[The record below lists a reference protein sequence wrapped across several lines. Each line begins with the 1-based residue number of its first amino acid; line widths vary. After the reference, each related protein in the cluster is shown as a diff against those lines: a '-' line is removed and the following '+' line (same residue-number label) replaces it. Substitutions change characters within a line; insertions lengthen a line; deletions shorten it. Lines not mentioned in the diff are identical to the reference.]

1 MKRKNLEKAVLLTIM
16 VMSLHGAAYAE
27 NPVKADGTQE
37 TITTTTGQDST
48 ILINDTTQV
57 GLTAVNGGSV
67 TVDGN
72 GKLIIDKNAGG
83 DAISIGADSFNE
95 ANDPNA
101 SNVSSGSLIIK
112 DNTHLEI
119 DMDAQTSGTT
129 NYDGMNGL
137 YLTGNNSKVELG
149 SGGLSINMTV
159 KDGTGDW
166 IRGVNQE
173 GGIFT
178 ANGFVDIKM
187 SAENNNLYI
196 SGIDL
201 RKNYDESK
209 LYLNNGANIEVTGNG
224 NATASAVGIYS
235 LTGAEL
241 SATDKVTLN
250 IKDAKENYGIIVGST
265 DNSKENLHL
274 KDLEAT
280 VSGGERSHG
289 MQVHGGIAV
298 LENANITVKNGTER
312 TAGIWTWSK
321 GNYTGQAK
329 LGNGSIT
336 AEGGNKTYGLMAQL
350 GSSIETTGQI
360 EINAKNAT
368 TYNYGIYADAS
379 KVEMNGN
386 KSTINAENG
395 THTYGVLTAQNGTFE
410 SQNLLE
416 VKAIN
421 GTTGNYAIYANGGTV
436 NAVDAQIEASGKNAF
451 GVISKT
457 VGGVASNVT
466 FSGNADIEA
475 VIAARATGVDSKITF
490 DKGLI
495 AGNVAATQLQA
506 MGGGIVTVNS
516 SGNGVVQYNG
526 VTHMEMGNGSSVDMN
541 LNNNE
546 SYWNL
551 TGNSE
556 MRDFNIANNALFD
569 MTKDSGANSILYV
582 TGDMKG
588 ENGIIKM
595 DVDATEVANNDSLI
609 VAGTHSGTHYI
620 NLNVINGSENSDAVV
635 GKVLVNVANE
645 TGEFKANDV
654 EGALYWNSFELEA
667 VESEVAG
674 YDKDWKISAV
684 NQKADATT
692 SVDTILGANALN
704 YHTWRAENDQLM
716 RRMGELRN
724 NNGDEQGA
732 WFRVHGSKISHDDI
746 AGFENKYTTYELGY
760 DQLTKETKDMVR
772 YTGAALSYTDGSSS
786 YDSGNGENHSK
797 ALSFYN
803 TDLYRSGH
811 YLDLVFKYANMDND
825 FSVFDTAGQKITGEY
840 KNTGISVSAEYG
852 RKNELKHGWYVEP
865 QAQLT
870 LGYFGGD
877 EYETSNG
884 ISVDQSGIASVLG
897 RVGFNIGKQIGD
909 SGVIY
914 AKANLLHEFAG
925 DYDIDM
931 TDSNGISRS
940 ESASFNDTWFEYG
953 VGAALKTGK
962 NNHLYFDFV
971 KTAGGDFEK
980 DWQWN
985 AGMRWTF

>member
-1 MKRKNLEKAVLLTIM
+1 MKRKNLERAVLLTVM
-16 VMSLHGAAYAE
+16 LMSLHGAAYAE

-83 DAISIGADSFNE
+83 DAISIGADSFS
-95 ANDPNA
+95 DQ
-101 SNVSSGSLIIK
+101 NVSSGSLIIK

-250 IKDAKENYGIIVGST
+250 VKDAKVNNGIIVGST

-280 VSGGERSHG
+280 VSGGEESYG
-289 MQVHGGIAV
+289 MQAHGGVAV
-298 LENANITVKNGTER
+298 LENANITVKDGTVKN
-312 TAGIWTWSK
+312 TGIGTWSK
-321 GNYTGQAK
+321 GSYTGQAK
-329 LGNGSIT
+329 LGNGIIT
-336 AEGGNKTYGLMAQL
+336 VEGGNAAYGLIAQQK
-350 GSSIETTGQI
+350 SSIETNGIVTITAQ
-360 EINAKNAT
+360 NAAKNYGVNANGGTIETNGANTTITAQNGDSAYGVYIVDGVFNSKNTLNVYASNAT
-368 TYNYGIYADAS
+368 NSNYGIYAYAG
-379 KVEMNGN
+379 KVNVDDVTVITSGD
-386 KSTINAENG
+386 KT
-395 THTYGVLTAQNGTFE
+395 TYGIVARDYN
-410 SQNLLE
+410 N
-416 VKAIN
+416 
-421 GTTGNYAIYANGGTV
+421 
-436 NAVDAQIEASGKNAF
+436 
-451 GVISKT
+451 
-457 VGGVASNVT
+457 VASEIT
-466 FSGNADIEA
+466 LQGNATIESD
-475 VIAARATGVDSKITF
+475 IAARANGKDCYVTF
-490 DKGLI
+490 ENGLI

-556 MRDFNIANNALFD
+556 MRDFNIANNALLD

-582 TGDMKG
+582 TGEMKG
-588 ENGIIKM
+588 DNGIIKM
-595 DVDATEVANNDSLI
+595 DVDATEAANNDSLI

-667 VESEVAG
+667 VESEVVG

-716 RRMGELRN
+716 RRMGELRA
-724 NNGDEQGA
+724 NGADEQGA

-746 AGFENKYTTYELGY
+746 AGFENQYTSYELGY
-760 DQLTKETKDMVR
+760 DQVTKQTEDVTR

-786 YDSGNGENHSK
+786 YDSGSGENHSK

-803 TDLYRSGH
+803 TDIYKSGH

-825 FSVFDTAGQKITGEY
+825 FSVYDTAGQNITGEY
-840 KNTGISVSAEYG
+840 KNNGISVSAEYG
-852 RKNELKHGWYVEP
+852 RKNDLNGGWYIEP

-870 LGYFGGD
+870 LGYFTGD
-877 EYETSNG
+877 DYETSNG
-884 ISVDQSGIASVLG
+884 IGVDQSGIASVLG
-897 RVGFNIGKQIGD
+897 RVGFNIGKELGD
-909 SGVIY
+909 SGVVY
-914 AKANLLHEFAG
+914 ARASLLHEFAG
-925 DYDIDM
+925 DYDITM
-931 TDSNGISRS
+931 TDTASGMSRK
-940 ESASFNDTWFEYG
+940 EDGSFGDTWVEYG
-953 VGAALKTGK
+953 IGAALKTGK
-962 NNHLYFDFV
+962 NNHLYFDLA
-971 KTAGGDFEK
+971 KAEGSDFDR
-980 DWQWN
+980 DWMWN